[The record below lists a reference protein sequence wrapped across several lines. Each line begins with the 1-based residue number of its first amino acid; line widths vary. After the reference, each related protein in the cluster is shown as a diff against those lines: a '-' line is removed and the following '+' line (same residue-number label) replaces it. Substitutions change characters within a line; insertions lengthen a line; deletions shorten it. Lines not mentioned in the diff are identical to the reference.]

1 MERFKENLN
10 ICKKLVIIYVPIIIL
25 TVFVCF
31 ASFVNLIE
39 KRTIKEFGTFKIT
52 SLKHIADKNE
62 NMIENTIYI
71 SNSYLFNNEIKDYVN
86 MKDDETPYDRV
97 RKYDKAKLSLID
109 NENIFYNLDYY
120 ITFLGIG
127 NDNYITTSKHATRE
141 QDRERQDYIESIIN
155 QNRTSLVWSPA
166 YSCYGENI
174 ISAVRYLVDVRT
186 GKQIGIMI
194 FDFPETVF
202 SKAYD
207 EYLDTG
213 EYIEIVKGDGQL
225 MSSSDKT
232 MLGKSIRET
241 ELFQE
246 IQGFKEGYFYSEEE
260 NSIVAFAK
268 IDKMDWYIISSTPLE
283 VVLSSFHDVRQ
294 TLALILIV
302 TTLIFLMLTVVAS
315 RFVAVPIVNLA
326 HEIREYHGKEGETEE
341 KTPKNE
347 VRYLHGEYKKMT
359 ERIEHLISRILTEQ
373 EEKRISE
380 IEALQAQINPHFLY
394 NTLQSIRNLNRL
406 GERESI
412 DKVIV
417 ALVRLLSELLHN
429 KESMHTVLEEIRF
442 LKDYVY
448 IQQVRY
454 GHNFEVVYDCPQE
467 TEGLA
472 IPKLILQPI
481 IENAIFHG
489 LSGLDEGGIIRICT
503 AVNEELLEIVIEDNG
518 AGFDSSGLGKKE
530 EGEPVKNGI
539 ALENIK
545 NRLRLLYGE
554 KAGLVIKSRVGEGTW
569 VMVRIPA
576 RMGEG
581 R

>member
-1 MERFKENLN
+1 MERLKENLN
-10 ICKKLVIIYVPIIIL
+10 IRKKLVIIYVPIIIL

-39 KRTIKEFGTFKIT
+39 RRTIKEFGTFKIT

-86 MKDDETPYDRV
+86 MKDEEPAYDKVHKYDR
-97 RKYDKAKLSLID
+97 AKLSLID
-109 NENIFYNLDYY
+109 NENIFYNLEYY

-127 NDNYITTSKHATRE
+127 NDNYITTSQQATRQ
-141 QDRERQDYIESIIN
+141 QDRERQAYIESIIN

-166 YSCYGENI
+166 YSYYGENI

-186 GKQIGIMI
+186 GNQIGIMI

-213 EYIEIVKGDGQL
+213 EYIEIVKSDGQL
-225 MSSSDKT
+225 MSSSDKER
-232 MLGKSIRET
+232 LGKSIEGT
-241 ELFQE
+241 KLFQE

-260 NSIVAFAK
+260 NSIVAFSK

-315 RFVAVPIVNLA
+315 RYVAVPIVNLA
-326 HEIREYHGKEGETEE
+326 HEIREYHGKEEEAEE
-341 KTPKNE
+341 KMPKNE

-359 ERIEHLISRILTEQ
+359 ERIEHLISRILAEQ

-429 KESMHTVLEEIRF
+429 KESMHKVEEEIRF

-454 GHNFEVVYDCPQE
+454 GHNFEVVYECQQE
-467 TEGLA
+467 TMELT

-489 LSGLDEGGIIRICT
+489 LSGREEGGVIRICT
-503 AVNEELLEIVIEDNG
+503 ALKEELLEIVIDDNG
-518 AGFDSSGLGKKE
+518 AGFDSDSLCVKQV
-530 EGEPVKNGI
+530 GEQVKHGI

-554 KAGLVIKSRVGEGTW
+554 NAELVIKSRVGEGTS
-569 VMVRIPA
+569 VTVRIPA
-576 RMGEG
+576 RMGEK